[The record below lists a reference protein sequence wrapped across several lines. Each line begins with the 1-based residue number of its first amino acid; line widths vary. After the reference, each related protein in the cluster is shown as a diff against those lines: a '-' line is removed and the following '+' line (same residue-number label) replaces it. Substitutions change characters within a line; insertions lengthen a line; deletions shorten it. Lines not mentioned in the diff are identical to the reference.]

1 MKKSLFLVVSVVM
14 IGLLTGCGKEKVLEC
29 DLKETQ
35 NGMQMSQNLKA
46 TFKGNE
52 VKDITMK
59 MDVVLEE
66 KYKSYSDM
74 FVSSIDSQFTK
85 YKNKKGLTYKTE
97 KSDDGVVVNIY
108 ADLDKM
114 SKEDKEELDLVDTTG
129 SYDKTKEE
137 LEKEGY
143 TCN

>member
-143 TCN
+143 TCK

>member
-1 MKKSLFLVVSVVM
+1 MKKSLFLVVPVVM

-143 TCN
+143 TCK

>member
-1 MKKSLFLVVSVVM
+1 MKKSLFLVVPVVM

-35 NGMQMSQNLKA
+35 NGMQMSRNLKA

-143 TCN
+143 TCK